1 MRGKRAGLY
10 KGNGGEDKGTLHSKR
25 LATREMT
32 RTPTKFNDPRLAC
45 QSVHISQETS
55 LTVTPRVRP
64 SEVKDPWS
72 EGATEEYKIR
82 DDKSI

>member
-10 KGNGGEDKGTLHSKR
+10 RGNGTKDKGMLRFKR

-32 RTPTKFNDPRLAC
+32 CTPTTFNDPRLAC
-45 QSVHISQETS
+45 QSMHISQETS

-64 SEVKDPWS
+64 GEVTNPWS
-72 EGATEEYKIR
+72 EGATEEYKIS
-82 DDKSI
+82 DDRSI

>member
-10 KGNGGEDKGTLHSKR
+10 KGNGGEDKGTLRSKR

-32 RTPTKFNDPRLAC
+32 RTPTKFNDTRLAC
-45 QSVHISQETS
+45 QSMHISQETS
-55 LTVTPRVRP
+55 LTVAPRVRP
-64 SEVKDPWS
+64 GEVTDPWS

>member
-10 KGNGGEDKGTLHSKR
+10 KGNGAEDKETLRSKR

-55 LTVTPRVRP
+55 LIVTP
-64 SEVKDPWS
+64 
-72 EGATEEYKIR
+72 
-82 DDKSI
+82 